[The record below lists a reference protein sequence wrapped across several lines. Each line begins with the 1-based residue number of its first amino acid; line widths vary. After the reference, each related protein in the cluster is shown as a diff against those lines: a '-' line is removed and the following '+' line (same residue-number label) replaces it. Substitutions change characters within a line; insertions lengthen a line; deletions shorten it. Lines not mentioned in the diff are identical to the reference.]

1 MGVGQYS
8 SLGLVVKSPVSY
20 RMTFTESWMKFFHRL
35 TTLSLLC
42 SMLSPG
48 ISPAFAG
55 TQSMPKGITF
65 VSEAGSIREYR
76 LTNGLKVLL
85 VENRVAPVATFL
97 VAYKVGSRNEAVG
110 YTGSTHLLEHMM
122 FKGTPTFNKAKNTQI
137 AATLQRIGANFN
149 ATTNRD
155 RTSYFE
161 TVPSNQLELAIKLEA
176 DRMRHSLIADE
187 DRRSEMTVV
196 RNELE
201 QGENSPRRILGQF
214 VEATAFREH
223 PYHHPTIGWRA
234 DVENVPTARLKDF
247 YNTFYH
253 PANATAIVV
262 GDFDSTNVLQLI
274 AKYFGNYPKPS
285 APIPQVYTSE
295 PTQQGERRVILRRT
309 GDLPIV
315 ELAFHTPAAF
325 GQTTVLSDLEL
336 AKQVADPNAP
346 NDTYALDLLASS
358 LSAGVT
364 SRLYQTLVETQLAT
378 SVGADSDTP
387 RDPGLFK
394 VIATLRPTTDPAKV
408 EATILAELDKVI
420 AEGLTSTEL
429 DKAKQQFS
437 AQLAYG
443 RDGTASIAA
452 QLAEAE
458 SVGDWHYYQNY
469 EANIAKVTNAD
480 IQRVAKKYFT
490 EDNRTV
496 GYFVPKAK
504 SISIPKLPTTSNTTG
519 VYQNTKVSAQDHP
532 ILAASPLSP
541 SNPKATTI
549 AERVQRTELA
559 NGATLVVLEN
569 HATPS
574 VALRGTLL
582 AGAYF
587 EPADKRGLAG
597 ITAAMLER
605 GTLKRTK
612 LQIAQSLESV
622 GASVSFSGD
631 TFSVNIGGRSLAKD
645 LPMVLSTLAEELR
658 EPAFP
663 AEELE
668 KIKSTSIVAI
678 RERRINTGFRSYQRF
693 VNLNYPKDSPFYVPE
708 SDTLIASVQSITVAD
723 VRKYYQEHFG
733 GRSLILTVVGD
744 VSGSDVAKQF
754 TEGFRDF
761 QEPKDLQITVTD
773 PPLPTT
779 TKRETIVVT
788 DKASVDI
795 VMGIAASLRR
805 NSPDYFAALFANSA
819 LGQSTIS
826 SRLGLQ
832 VRDKEGL
839 TYGIG
844 SSFSSPSLAG
854 GPWSITLSANP
865 NNVEQSIRS
874 AKAVLKEYVQKG
886 MRPDELADEKSSA
899 IGRFQ
904 VGLSTNAGLAASL
917 LNSEFYK
924 LGPNFLDQVPQI
936 LSAVTLEEVNT
947 AIRKYFHPDLLTV
960 VTAGDYSPA
969 KNP

>member
-1 MGVGQYS
+1 
-8 SLGLVVKSPVSY
+8 
-20 RMTFTESWMKFFHRL
+20 MKFSRRL
-35 TTLSLLC
+35 ATLSLIV
-42 SMLSPG
+42 SILSSG
-48 ISPAFAG
+48 IPSAFAQ
-55 TQSMPKGITF
+55 TQSVPKGITF
-65 VSEAGSIREYR
+65 VSEAGGIREYR

-97 VAYKVGSRNEAVG
+97 VAYKVGSRNEGVG

-201 QGENSPRRILGQF
+201 QGENSPRRILGQY

-223 PYHHPTIGWRA
+223 PYHHPTIGWRS

-274 AKYFGNYPKPS
+274 TKYFGIYPKPTT
-285 APIPQVYTSE
+285 PIPQVYTSE

-325 GQTTVLSDLEL
+325 GQTTVLSDRDL
-336 AKQVADPNAP
+336 AKQVADPSAP

-358 LSAGVT
+358 LSSGVT

-408 EATILAELDKVI
+408 EAILLAELDKVI

-429 DKAKQQFS
+429 NKAKQQFS

-443 RDGTASIAA
+443 RDGTAGIAA

-504 SISIPKLPTTSNTTG
+504 NISIPKLPTTSSTIDQLPKTSVPDNL
-519 VYQNTKVSAQDHP
+519 
-532 ILAASPLSP
+532 ILAASPLS
-541 SNPKATTI
+541 SSSPKATTI
-549 AERVQRTELA
+549 AERVQRTQLT

-574 VALRGTLL
+574 VAIRGTLL

-605 GTLKRTK
+605 GTMKRTK

-645 LPMVLSTLAEELR
+645 LPMVLATLAEELR
-658 EPAFP
+658 EPAFA

-678 RERRINTGFRSYQRF
+678 RERRLNTGFRSYQRF
-693 VNLNYPKDSPFYVPE
+693 VNLDYPKDSPFYVPE
-708 SDTLIASVQSITVAD
+708 NDTLIASVQAMTVAD

-744 VSGSDVAKQF
+744 VSGSEVAKQF
-754 TEGFRDF
+754 TEGFQDF
-761 QEPKDLQITVTD
+761 QGPTDLQIAVTD
-773 PPLPTT
+773 PPLPKT

-795 VMGIAASLRR
+795 VMGVPASLRR
-805 NSPDYFAALFANSA
+805 SSPDYFAAIFANSA

-874 AKAVLKEYVQKG
+874 AKAVLEDYVQKG

-924 LGPNFLDQVPQI
+924 LGPNFLDQVPQT
-936 LSAVTLEEVNT
+936 LNAVTLEEVNT

-960 VTAGDYSPA
+960 VTAGDYTPA
-969 KNP
+969 KTP

>member
-1 MGVGQYS
+1 M
-8 SLGLVVKSPVSY
+8 LEPLEPLSY
-20 RMTFTESWMKFFHRL
+20 FQGNWMKFSRRL
-35 TTLSLLC
+35 ATLSLAF
-42 SMLSPG
+42 SMLVPSIPL
-48 ISPAFAG
+48 AFAG
-55 TQSMPKGITF
+55 TVSVPKGIAF
-65 VSEAGSIREYR
+65 VSEAGGIREYR

-97 VAYKVGSRNEAVG
+97 VTYRVGSRNEGVG

-176 DRMRHSLIADE
+176 DRMRNSLIADT

-201 QGENSPRRILGQF
+201 QGENSPRRVLAQY

-223 PYHHPTIGWRA
+223 PYHHPTIGWRT
-234 DVENVPTARLKDF
+234 DVENVPTSRLKDF

-253 PANATAIVV
+253 PANATVIVV
-262 GDFDSTNVLQLI
+262 GDFDSTNILQLI
-274 AKYFGNYPKPS
+274 AKYFGGYPQPS
-285 APIPQVYTSE
+285 TPIPQVYTSE
-295 PTQQGERRVILRRT
+295 PVQQGERRVMLRRT
-309 GDLPIV
+309 GDLPVV

-325 GQTTVLSDLEL
+325 GQTTVLSDADL
-336 AKQVADPNAP
+336 AKRAADPSIT
-346 NDTYALDLLASS
+346 NDTYALDVLALS
-358 LSAGVT
+358 LSSGVT
-364 SRLYQTLVETQLAT
+364 SRFYQTLVETQLAT

-394 VIATLRPTTDPAKV
+394 VTATLRPTSDPAKV
-408 EATILAELDKVI
+408 EATLLAELEKVI
-420 AEGLTSTEL
+420 ADGLTPVEL
-429 DKAKQQFS
+429 DKAKQQIS

-458 SVGDWHYYQNY
+458 SIGDWHYFQNY

-504 SISIPKLPTTSNTTG
+504 NINLPKLPATSSTTG
-519 VYQNTKVSAQDHP
+519 VDQNPKADL
-532 ILAASPLSP
+532 ILAANPLAP
-541 SNPKATTI
+541 SAPKATTI
-549 AERVQRTELA
+549 AERVQRTQLA
-559 NGATLVVLEN
+559 NGATLIVLEN

-574 VALRGTLL
+574 VAIRGTLL
-582 AGAYF
+582 AGGYF
-587 EPADKRGLAG
+587 DPSNKHGLAG

-631 TFSVNIGGRSLAKD
+631 TFTVNIGGRSLAKD
-645 LPMVLSTLAEELR
+645 LPMVLDTLAEELR

-663 AEELE
+663 ADELE
-668 KIKSTSIVAI
+668 KMKSASIVAI
-678 RERRINTGFRSYQRF
+678 RERRLNTGFRSYQRF
-693 VNLNYPKDSPFYVPE
+693 VNLDYPKDSPFYVPE
-708 SDTLIASVQSITVAD
+708 NDTLIASIQSVTVAD

-744 VSGSDVAKQF
+744 VSGSDVTKQF
-754 TEGFRDF
+754 SERFQDF
-761 QEPKDLQITVTD
+761 QSPTDLQIAVTD
-773 PPLPTT
+773 PPLPKTAQ
-779 TKRETIVVT
+779 RETVVVT

-795 VMGIAASLRR
+795 IMGLPASLRR
-805 NSPDYFAALFANSA
+805 SSPDYFPAIFANSA

-839 TYGIG
+839 TYGIS
-844 SSFSSPSLAG
+844 SSFSSASLAG
-854 GPWSITLSANP
+854 GPWSISLSTNP
-865 NNVEQSIRS
+865 SNVEQSIRS
-874 AKAVLKEYVQKG
+874 AKAVLEEYVQKG

-904 VGLSTNAGLAASL
+904 VGLSTNAGLASSL

-936 LSAVTLEEVNT
+936 INAVTLEDVNA

-960 VTAGDYSPA
+960 VTAGDYTPP
-969 KNP
+969 KTP

>member
-1 MGVGQYS
+1 MKLS
-8 SLGLVVKSPVSY
+8 RHLATLTLVMVLFPASIRS
-20 RMTFTESWMKFFHRL
+20 
-35 TTLSLLC
+35 
-42 SMLSPG
+42 
-48 ISPAFAG
+48 AFAE
-55 TQSMPKGITF
+55 TVDAPKGITF
-65 VSEAGSIREYR
+65 VSEAGGIREYR
-76 LTNGLKVLL
+76 LTNGLKILL
-85 VENRVAPVATFL
+85 VENRIAPVATFL
-97 VAYKVGSRNEAVG
+97 VVYKVGSRNEAVG
-110 YTGSTHLLEHMM
+110 FTGSTHLLEHMM

-137 AATLQRIGANFN
+137 AATLQRIGASFN
-149 ATTNRD
+149 ATTSND

-176 DRMRHSLIADE
+176 DRMGHSFIADE

-201 QGENSPRRILGQF
+201 QGENSPRRILAQS
-214 VEATAFREH
+214 VEAAAFREH
-223 PYHHPTIGWRA
+223 PYHHPTIGWRT
-234 DVENVPTARLKDF
+234 DVENVPTSRLKDF

-262 GDFDSTNVLQLI
+262 GDFDRANLLQWI
-274 AKYFGNYPKPS
+274 SKYFGAYPKPTV
-285 APIPQVYTSE
+285 PIPQVYTTE
-295 PTQQGERRVILRRT
+295 PPQQGERRVILRRT

-325 GQTTVLSDLEL
+325 GQMSVLSNADL
-336 AKQVADPNAP
+336 AKRAADPIAP

-358 LSAGVT
+358 LSSGVT
-364 SRLYQTLVETQLAT
+364 SRFYQTLVETQLAT
-378 SVGADSDTP
+378 TVNANSDTP

-394 VIATLRPTTDPAKV
+394 VTATLRPTTDPAKV
-408 EATILAELDKVI
+408 EATLLAELDKVI
-420 AEGLTSTEL
+420 AEGLTPTEI
-429 DKAKQQFS
+429 DKAKQQVS

-458 SVGDWHYYQNY
+458 SVGDWHYFQNY
-469 EANIAKVTNAD
+469 EANITKVTNAD
-480 IQRVAKKYFT
+480 IRRVAKKYFT

-496 GYFVPKAK
+496 GYFVPKVK
-504 SISIPKLPTTSNTTG
+504 SSPQPVASSMQGNP
-519 VYQNTKVSAQDHP
+519 V
-532 ILAASPLSP
+532 LAASPLAA
-541 SNPKATTI
+541 SNSRTTTI
-549 AERVQRTELA
+549 AERVQRTQLA
-559 NGATLVVLEN
+559 NGATLIVLEN

-574 VALRGTLL
+574 VAIRGTLL

-587 EPADKRGLAG
+587 EPSNKRGLAS

-622 GASVSFSGD
+622 GASVSISAD

-645 LPMVLSTLAEELR
+645 LPMVLSTITEELR

-663 AEELE
+663 ADELE
-668 KIKSTSIVAI
+668 KMKSLSIVAI
-678 RERRINTGFRSYQRF
+678 RERRLNTSFRSYQRF
-693 VNLNYPKDSPFYVPE
+693 VNLDYPLDNPFYVPE
-708 SDTLIASVQSITVAD
+708 NDALIASIQSITVAD

-744 VSGSDVAKQF
+744 VSGSEVTKQF
-754 TEGFRDF
+754 TESFQDF
-761 QEPKDLQITVTD
+761 QGPGDLQIAVTD
-773 PPLPTT
+773 PPLPKTA
-779 TKRETIVVT
+779 KRETVVVT

-795 VMGIAASLRR
+795 IMGIPASLRR
-805 NSPDYFAALFANSA
+805 ASPDYFAAIFANNA

-839 TYGIG
+839 TYGI
-844 SSFSSPSLAG
+844 SSNFSSPSLAG
-854 GPWSITLSANP
+854 GPWSITLSVNP

-874 AKAVLKEYVQKG
+874 AKGVLETYVRDG
-886 MRPDELADEKSSA
+886 IRPNELADEKSSA
-899 IGRFQ
+899 IGKFQ
-904 VGLSTNAGLAASL
+904 VALSTNAGLAASL

-936 LSAVTLEEVNT
+936 FNAVTVEEVNT

-960 VTAGDYSPA
+960 VTAGDYVPA
-969 KNP
+969 KTP

>member
-1 MGVGQYS
+1 
-8 SLGLVVKSPVSY
+8 
-20 RMTFTESWMKFFHRL
+20 MKLSRHL
-35 TTLSLLC
+35 ATLSLAF
-42 SMLSPG
+42 SMLVPG
-48 ISPAFAG
+48 IPLAFAG
-55 TQSMPKGITF
+55 TETVPKGITL
-65 VSEAGSIREYR
+65 VSAAGGIREYR

-97 VAYKVGSRNEAVG
+97 VAYKVGSRNEGVG

-122 FKGTPTFNKAKNTQI
+122 FKGTPTFNKTKNTQI
-137 AATLQRIGANFN
+137 AATLQRIGATFN

-201 QGENSPRRILGQF
+201 QGENSPRRILAQY

-223 PYHHPTIGWRA
+223 PYHHPTIGWRT
-234 DVENVPTARLKDF
+234 DIENVPTSRLKDF

-253 PANATAIVV
+253 PANATVIVV
-262 GDFDSTNVLQLI
+262 GDFDATNTLQLI
-274 AKYFGNYPKPS
+274 AKYFGSYPQPTTL
-285 APIPQVYTSE
+285 IPQVYTSE
-295 PTQQGERRVILRRT
+295 PPQQGERRVVLRRA
-309 GDLPIV
+309 GDLPVV

-325 GQTTVLSDLEL
+325 GQTTVLSDIDL
-336 AKQVADPNAP
+336 AKRAADPSIT

-358 LSAGVT
+358 LSNGVT
-364 SRLYQTLVETQLAT
+364 SRFYQTLVETQLAT

-394 VIATLRPTTDPAKV
+394 VVATLRPTTDPAKV
-408 EATILAELDKVI
+408 EATLLAELDKVI

-429 DKAKQQFS
+429 DKAKQQMS

-443 RDGTASIAA
+443 RDGTASLAA

-458 SVGDWHYYQNY
+458 SIGDWHYFQNY

-504 SISIPKLPTTSNTTG
+504 NISLPKLPATSSIPG
-519 VYQNTKVSAQDHP
+519 IDQNAPSANHP
-532 ILAASPLSP
+532 ILAANPLAP
-541 SNPKATTI
+541 SSPKATTI
-549 AERVQRTELA
+549 AERVQRTQLT
-559 NGATLVVLEN
+559 NGPTLIVLEN

-574 VALRGTLL
+574 VAIRGTFL
-582 AGAYF
+582 AGGYF
-587 EPADKRGLAG
+587 EPSDKHGLAG

-631 TFSVNIGGRSLAKD
+631 TFTVNIAGRSLAKD
-645 LPMVLSTLAEELR
+645 LPMVLDTLAEELR

-663 AEELE
+663 ADELE
-668 KIKSTSIVAI
+668 KMKSQSTVAI
-678 RERRINTGFRSYQRF
+678 RERRLNTSFRNYQRF
-693 VNLNYPKDSPFYVPE
+693 VNLNYPKDSPFYVTE
-708 SDTLIASVQSITVAD
+708 NDRLIASIQSVTIAD
-723 VRKYYQEHFG
+723 VRKYYQDHFG

-744 VSGSDVAKQF
+744 VSAPEVTKQF
-754 TEGFRDF
+754 SERFQDF
-761 QEPKDLQITVTD
+761 QGTADLQIVVTD
-773 PPLPTT
+773 PPLPKTA
-779 TKRETIVVT
+779 KRESVVVA
-788 DKASVDI
+788 DKSSVDI
-795 VMGIAASLRR
+795 IMGLPASLRR
-805 NSPDYFAALFANSA
+805 SSPDYFAAIFANSA

-839 TYGIG
+839 TYGIS
-844 SSFSSPSLAG
+844 SSFSSASLAG
-854 GPWSITLSANP
+854 GPWSITLSTNP
-865 NNVEQSIRS
+865 SNVEQAIRS
-874 AKAVLKEYVQKG
+874 AKAVLEAYVQKG
-886 MRPDELADEKSSA
+886 IRSDELADEKSSA

-904 VGLSTNAGLAASL
+904 VGLSTNAGLASSL

-936 LSAVTLEEVNT
+936 LNAVTLEEVNI

-960 VTAGDYSPA
+960 VTAGDYTPA
-969 KNP
+969 KTP

>member
-1 MGVGQYS
+1 
-8 SLGLVVKSPVSY
+8 
-20 RMTFTESWMKFFHRL
+20 MKFLRGL
-35 TTLSLLC
+35 TTLSLVF

-48 ISPAFAG
+48 IPAAFAE
-55 TQSMPKGITF
+55 TQSVPKEITF

-76 LTNGLKVLL
+76 LTNGLKILL

-97 VAYKVGSRNEAVG
+97 VAYKVGSRNEAIG

-137 AATLQRIGANFN
+137 AATLQRIGASFN

-201 QGENSPRRILGQF
+201 QGENSPRRILGQY
-214 VEATAFREH
+214 VEAAAFREH
-223 PYHHPTIGWRA
+223 PYHHPTIGWRS

-274 AKYFGNYPKPS
+274 AKYFGRYPKPS
-285 APIPQVYTSE
+285 VPIPQVYTSE
-295 PTQQGERRVILRRT
+295 PIQQGERRVILRRT

-325 GQTTVLSDLEL
+325 GQTTVLSDAEL
-336 AKQVADPNAP
+336 AKRATDPSVA

-358 LSAGVT
+358 LSVGVT

-437 AQLAYG
+437 AQLAFG

-469 EANIAKVTNAD
+469 ETNIAKVTNAE

-504 SISIPKLPTTSNTTG
+504 SIGIPKLPTTSSTVNP
-519 VYQNTKVSAQDHP
+519 VADNP
-532 ILAASPLSP
+532 ILAASPLAP
-541 SNPKATTI
+541 SSPKATTI
-549 AERVQRTELA
+549 AERVQRTQLA

-574 VALRGTLL
+574 VAIRGTLL

-587 EPADKRGLAG
+587 EPTDKRGLAG

-605 GTLKRTK
+605 GTLKRSK

-678 RERRINTGFRSYQRF
+678 RERRLNTGFRSYQRF
-693 VNLNYPKDSPFYVPE
+693 VNLDYPKDSPFYVPE
-708 SDTLIASVQSITVAD
+708 NDTLIASVQAITVAD

-754 TEGFRDF
+754 TEGFQDF
-761 QEPKDLQITVTD
+761 QGPKDLQITVID

-779 TKRETIVVT
+779 TKRESVVVT

-795 VMGIAASLRR
+795 IMGIPASLRR
-805 NSPDYFAALFANSA
+805 NSPDYFPALFANSA

-874 AKAVLKEYVQKG
+874 AKGVLEEYVQKG

-960 VTAGDYSPA
+960 VTAGDYTPA
-969 KNP
+969 KSP